1 MVNPPTIF
9 FFIITQIQFFHVI
22 KQILCPYT
30 LLVLW
35 RDKMINKQGLW
46 FVTLFSLIL
55 VLSIYY
61 VTMSDD
67 TLSSILDNNTTSDN
81 TQMAN
86 VDVEES
92 SILVSLRVNDEE
104 KMLKEMNDLQTI
116 LLDDAAT
123 LEEKNDAYDQLLL
136 LNANKGKEEE
146 LEQKIKKEF
155 QMNSFVKIQNDQ
167 ISVVIE
173 SNDHN
178 VETANNII
186 RSIQSLYEK
195 KMYITV
201 KFQK

>member
-1 MVNPPTIF
+1 
-9 FFIITQIQFFHVI
+9 
-22 KQILCPYT
+22 
-30 LLVLW
+30 
-35 RDKMINKQGLW
+35 MINKQGLW

-67 TLSSILDNNTTSDN
+67 TLSSILENNPITDNS
-81 TQMAN
+81 QVAN
-86 VDVEES
+86 VNVEES
-92 SILVSLRVNDEE
+92 SILVALRVNDEE
-104 KMLKEMNDLQTI
+104 QMLKEMNELQTI

-123 LEEKNDAYDQLLL
+123 LQEKNDAYDQLLA

-146 LEQKIKKEF
+146 LEKKIKNEF
-155 QMNSFVKIQNDQ
+155 QLNSFVKIQNDQ
-167 ISVVIE
+167 ISIVVE

-186 RSIQSLYEK
+186 RSVQSIYDK

>member
-1 MVNPPTIF
+1 M
-9 FFIITQIQFFHVI
+9 
-22 KQILCPYT
+22 LPYI

-67 TLSSILDNNTTSDN
+67 TLSSILDNNSVEN
-81 TQMAN
+81 TQTAN
-86 VDVEES
+86 ASIEES
-92 SILVSLRVNDEE
+92 SILVALRVNEE
-104 KMLKEMNDLQTI
+104 EALLKEMNNLQTI

-123 LEEKNDAYDQLLL
+123 LQEKNDAYDQLMA

-146 LEQKIKKEF
+146 LEKKIQEEF
-155 QMNSFVKIQNDQ
+155 QLNSFVKIQNDQ
-167 ISVVIE
+167 ISIVVE
-173 SNDHN
+173 SNNHS

-186 RSIQSLYEK
+186 RSIQSLYDK

>member
-1 MVNPPTIF
+1 
-9 FFIITQIQFFHVI
+9 
-22 KQILCPYT
+22 
-30 LLVLW
+30 
-35 RDKMINKQGLW
+35 MINKQGLW

-67 TLSSILDNNTTSDN
+67 TLSSILDNNPTVENS
-81 TQMAN
+81 QAAN
-86 VDVEES
+86 ATIEES
-92 SILVSLRVNDEE
+92 SILVALRVSEE
-104 KMLKEMNDLQTI
+104 EALLKEMNNLQTI

-123 LEEKNDAYDQLLL
+123 LQEKNDAYDQLMA

-146 LEQKIKKEF
+146 LEEKIKEEF
-155 QMNSFVKIQNDQ
+155 QLNSFVKIQNDQ
-167 ISVVIE
+167 ISIVVE
-173 SNDHN
+173 SNNHS

-186 RSIQSLYEK
+186 RSIQSLYDK

>member
-1 MVNPPTIF
+1 
-9 FFIITQIQFFHVI
+9 
-22 KQILCPYT
+22 
-30 LLVLW
+30 
-35 RDKMINKQGLW
+35 MINKQGLW

-67 TLSSILDNNTTSDN
+67 TLSSILNNNVPTEN

-86 VDVEES
+86 VNVEES
-92 SILVSLRVNDEE
+92 SILVSLRVSDEE

-136 LNANKGKEEE
+136 LNANKGKEDE
-146 LEQKIKKEF
+146 LEKKIKNEF
-155 QMNSFVKIQNDQ
+155 KLNSFVKIQNDQ
-167 ISVVIE
+167 ISIVIE

-186 RSIQSLYEK
+186 RSVQSLYDK
-195 KMYITV
+195 KMFITV